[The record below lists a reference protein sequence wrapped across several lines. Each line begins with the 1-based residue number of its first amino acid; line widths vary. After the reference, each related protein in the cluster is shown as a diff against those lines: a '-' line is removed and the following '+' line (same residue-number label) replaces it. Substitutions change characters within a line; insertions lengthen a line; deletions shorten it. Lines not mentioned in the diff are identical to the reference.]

1 MRLKHEHRIFWI
13 AFLAGLPAVA
23 AAFALLWVGEYG
35 GQTKWTVMAL
45 ITAIWLGCC
54 FSLIG
59 KVRFPLQTLSNL
71 LAAIREGDYSI
82 RARGGRREDA
92 LGEVIIEVNAL
103 GENLRQQRL
112 AALEATALLSKVMTE
127 IEVAVFTFDGAQKL
141 RLVNRAGEKLL
152 GKPAER
158 LLNGSASDLGL
169 ADCLQEEP
177 SRTMEIMLPGGAGR
191 WGLRRTTFRQHGMTH
206 TLVVLTDLS
215 RALREE
221 ERAAWQRLLRVLAH
235 ELNNSLAPIKSIAGT
250 MTGLLKRQP
259 RMEDWEQDMQ
269 RGLEVISSRAEA
281 LNRFV
286 GAYTQLARLPQP
298 RLGPVD
304 VGVWVRR
311 VVGLETRLQVALAAG
326 PPLVIEADG
335 DLLDQLLINLV
346 RNAVDASLEIKGVA
360 PGSAALRRQERGA
373 GAAPSGS
380 EGGVTIR
387 WSRNVSGLEV
397 LVEDDGAG
405 LSNPANLFVPFF
417 TTKKTGSG
425 IGLVLSRQ
433 IAEAH
438 GGSIMLE
445 NRTDR
450 KGCRARLRL
459 PIK

>member
-1 MRLKHEHRIFWI
+1 MGIPVGRRVLKRLKHEHRIFWV
-13 AFLAGLPAVA
+13 ALMAGLPATGACLV
-23 AAFALLWVGEYG
+23 FLWNGAYSD
-35 GQTKWTVMAL
+35 QTKWTVMVF
-45 ITAIWLGCC
+45 ISVIWLGC
-54 FSLIG
+54 SISVIG
-59 KVRFPLQTLSNL
+59 KVRFPLQTISNL

-141 RLVNRAGEKLL
+141 RLVNRAGERLL

-158 LLNGSASDLGL
+158 LLNCNAVDLGL
-169 ADCLQEEP
+169 SDCLQGEP
-177 SRTMEIMLPGGAGR
+177 SRTMEILLPGGAGR
-191 WGLRRTTFRQHGMTH
+191 WGLRRTTFREHGMPH

-221 ERAAWQRLLRVLAH
+221 EREAWQRLLRVLAH

-250 MTGLLKRQP
+250 MTGMLKRQP
-259 RMEDWEQDMQ
+259 RMDDWEQDMQ
-269 RGLEVISSRAEA
+269 RGLEVISSRTEA

-298 RLGPVD
+298 RLGAVD
-304 VGVWVRR
+304 VSAWVRR
-311 VVGLETRLQVALAAG
+311 VVGLETRLQVTVEAG
-326 PPLVIEADG
+326 PSLSIQADG
-335 DLLDQLLINLV
+335 DLLDQMLINLV
-346 RNAVDASLEIKGVA
+346 RNAVDASLETK
-360 PGSAALRRQERGA
+360 
-373 GAAPSGS
+373 
-380 EGGVTIR
+380 GGVKLC
-387 WSRNVSGLEV
+387 WSRNISGIEV
-397 LVEDDGAG
+397 LVEDEGSG

-445 NRTDR
+445 NRKDR
-450 KGCRARLRL
+450 QGCRARLRL
-459 PIK
+459 PMD

>member
-1 MRLKHEHRIFWI
+1 MLKRLKHEHRIFWV
-13 AFLAGLPAVA
+13 ALLAGLPATAVA
-23 AAFALLWVGEYG
+23 VAFLWLG
-35 GQTKWTVMAL
+35 GYSDQTKWTVMVL
-45 ITAIWLGCC
+45 LTVTWLGG
-54 FSLIG
+54 SVSVIG

-127 IEVAVFTFDGAQKL
+127 IDVAVFTFDGAQRL
-141 RLVNRAGEKLL
+141 RLVNRAGERLL
-152 GKPAER
+152 AKPSER
-158 LLNGSASDLGL
+158 LMNSSASELGL
-169 ADCLQEEP
+169 ADCLQGES
-177 SRTMEIMLPGGAGR
+177 SRTMEIMLPGGTGR
-191 WGLRRTTFRQHGMTH
+191 WGLRRTTFREHGMPH

-221 ERAAWQRLLRVLAH
+221 ERLAWQRLLRVLAH

-250 MTGLLKRQP
+250 MNGLLKRQP
-259 RMEDWEQDMQ
+259 RAQDWEQDMQ
-269 RGLEVISSRAEA
+269 RGLEVISSRTEA

-298 RLGPVD
+298 RLGTVD
-304 VGVWVRR
+304 VNGWVQRIAR
-311 VVGLETRLQVALAAG
+311 LETRLPVAVENG
-326 PPLVIEADG
+326 PTMAIRADG

-346 RNAVDASLEIKGVA
+346 RNAVDAALETK
-360 PGSAALRRQERGA
+360 
-373 GAAPSGS
+373 
-380 EGGVTIR
+380 GGVKVR
-387 WSRNVSGLEV
+387 WSRTTAGLE
-397 LVEDDGAG
+397 LVIEDEGAG
-405 LSNPANLFVPFF
+405 LSSSANLFVPFF

-425 IGLVLSRQ
+425 IGLILSRQ

-438 GGSIMLE
+438 GGSIVLE
-445 NRTDR
+445 NREDR

-459 PIK
+459 PASQALESQ

>member
-1 MRLKHEHRIFWI
+1 VTGSPVNSPVSKRLKHEHRIFWT
-13 AFLAGLPAVA
+13 ALLGGLPGTA
-23 AAFALLWVGEYG
+23 AAILFLWLGPYNE
-35 GQTKWTVMAL
+35 QFKWTVLAFL
-45 ITAIWLGCC
+45 LVFWLG
-54 FSLIG
+54 FSFAVIG
-59 KVRFPLQTLSNL
+59 KVRFPLQTISNL

-112 AALEATALLSKVMTE
+112 AALEATALLTKVMTE
-127 IEVAVFTFDGAQKL
+127 IDVAVFTFDGAQKL
-141 RLVNRAGEKLL
+141 RLTNRAGERLL
-152 GKPAER
+152 GRPSER
-158 LLNGSASDLGL
+158 LLNCFASDLGL
-169 ADCLQEEP
+169 ADCLQGES

-191 WGLRRTTFRQHGMTH
+191 WGLRRTIFREHGMPH

-259 RMEDWEQDMQ
+259 RTDDWEQDMQ

-304 VGVWVRR
+304 IQVWIKR
-311 VVGLETRLQVALAAG
+311 VVGLETRLAVAVQPG
-326 PPLVIEADG
+326 PSLVVEADG

-346 RNAVDASLEIKGVA
+346 RNAVDASLET
-360 PGSAALRRQERGA
+360 RGA
-373 GAAPSGS
+373 
-380 EGGVTIR
+380 
-387 WSRNVSGLEV
+387 VSVGWNRINSALEV
-397 LVEDDGAG
+397 LVEDEGPG
-405 LSNPANLFVPFF
+405 LSNSANLFVPFF
-417 TTKKTGSG
+417 TTKKNGSG
-425 IGLVLSRQ
+425 IGLVLCRQ
-433 IAEAH
+433 IAEVH
-438 GGSIMLE
+438 GGSILLE
-445 NRTDR
+445 NRKNR
-450 KGCRARLRL
+450 SGCRARLRL
-459 PIK
+459 PLK

>member
-1 MRLKHEHRIFWI
+1 MIKRLKHEHRIFWV
-13 AFLAGLPAVA
+13 ALLAGLPAIGA
-23 AAFALLWVGEYG
+23 ALAFLWIG
-35 GQTKWTVMAL
+35 GYSDQTKWTVMVFL
-45 ITAIWLGCC
+45 VVIWLGC
-54 FSLIG
+54 SLSVIS
-59 KVRFPLQTLSNL
+59 KVRFPLQTISNL

-112 AALEATALLSKVMTE
+112 SALEATALLSKVMAE
-127 IEVAVFTFDGAQKL
+127 IDVAVFTFDGAQKL
-141 RLVNRAGEKLL
+141 RLTNRAGERLL
-152 GKPAER
+152 AKPTER
-158 LLNGSASDLGL
+158 LLNCSASELGL
-169 ADCLQEEP
+169 ADCLQGDA

-191 WGLRRTTFRQHGMTH
+191 WGLRRTTFREHGMPH

-259 RMEDWEQDMQ
+259 RMQDWEQDMQ

-298 RLGPVD
+298 RVAPVD
-304 VGVWVRR
+304 VSAWVQR
-311 VVGLETRLQVALAAG
+311 VVALETRLPVRVEPG
-326 PPLVIEADG
+326 PASIIQADG
-335 DLLDQLLINLV
+335 DLLDQLLINLL
-346 RNAVDASLEIKGVA
+346 RNAVDASLET
-360 PGSAALRRQERGA
+360 S
-373 GAAPSGS
+373 
-380 EGGVTIR
+380 GGVKVT
-387 WSRNVSGLEV
+387 WTQSRTGLEV
-397 LVEDDGAG
+397 SIEDEGVG
-405 LSNPANLFVPFF
+405 LPTSANLFVPFF
-417 TTKKTGSG
+417 TTKKNGSG

-438 GGSIMLE
+438 GGSILLE
-445 NRTDR
+445 NRMNHQ
-450 KGCRARLRL
+450 GCRARLHL
-459 PIK
+459 PLVSGQESP

>member
-1 MRLKHEHRIFWI
+1 MSSPAIKRLKHEHRIFWT
-13 AFLAGLPAVA
+13 ALLGGLPATA
-23 AAFALLWVGEYG
+23 AAILFLWLGPYND
-35 GQTKWTVMAL
+35 QLKWTVL
-45 ITAIWLGCC
+45 VLLLLFWFG
-54 FSLIG
+54 FSFAVIG
-59 KVRFPLQTLSNL
+59 KVRFPLQTISNL

-112 AALEATALLSKVMTE
+112 AALEATTLLTKVMTE
-127 IEVAVFTFDGAQKL
+127 IDVAVFTFDGAQKL
-141 RLVNRAGEKLL
+141 KLTNRAGERLL
-152 GKPAER
+152 GRPSER
-158 LLNGSASDLGL
+158 LLYCSASDLGL
-169 ADCLQEEP
+169 VDCLQGEP

-191 WGLRRTTFRQHGMTH
+191 WGLRRTIFREHGMPH

-259 RMEDWEQDMQ
+259 RTEDWEQDMQ

-304 VGVWVRR
+304 IQAWVNG
-311 VVGLETRLQVALAAG
+311 VVGLETRLSVTVEPG
-326 PPLVIEADG
+326 PAMVVEADG
-335 DLLDQLLINLV
+335 DLLEQLLINLV
-346 RNAVDASLEIKGVA
+346 RNAVDASLETK
-360 PGSAALRRQERGA
+360 
-373 GAAPSGS
+373 
-380 EGGVTIR
+380 GGVEIT
-387 WSRNVSGLEV
+387 WSRNPSGLEL
-397 LVEDDGAG
+397 LVEDEGPG
-405 LSNPANLFVPFF
+405 LSNSANLFVPFF
-417 TTKKTGSG
+417 TTKKNGSG
-425 IGLVLSRQ
+425 IGLVLCRQ

-438 GGSIMLE
+438 GGSIALE
-445 NRTDR
+445 NRKDR
-450 KGCRARLRL
+450 PGCRARLHL
-459 PIK
+459 PLR

>member
-1 MRLKHEHRIFWI
+1 MPVFKRLKHEHRIFWI
-13 AFLAGLPAVA
+13 ALLAGLPAA
-23 AAFALLWVGEYG
+23 AAALAFLWTG
-35 GQTKWTVMAL
+35 GYSDQTKWTVMVFIL
-45 ITAIWLGCC
+45 AIWLGCAY
-54 FSLIG
+54 SLIG

-127 IEVAVFTFDGAQKL
+127 IDLAVFTFDGAQKL

-152 GKPAER
+152 GKPAQR
-158 LLNGSASDLGL
+158 LLNGSALDLGL
-169 ADCLQEEP
+169 ADCLQGEP

-191 WGLRRTTFRQHGMTH
+191 WGLRRTTFREHGMPH

-259 RMEDWEQDMQ
+259 RMKDWEQDMR
-269 RGLEVISSRAEA
+269 RGLEVISSRTEA

-304 VGVWVRR
+304 VGAWVRR
-311 VVGLETRLQVALAAG
+311 MVGLETRLRVVVEPGLPFA
-326 PPLVIEADG
+326 IEADG

-346 RNAVDASLEIKGVA
+346 RNAADASLETK
-360 PGSAALRRQERGA
+360 
-373 GAAPSGS
+373 
-380 EGGVTIR
+380 GGVKIR
-387 WSRNVSGLEV
+387 WGRNISGLEV
-397 LVEDDGAG
+397 LVEDEGAG

-438 GGSIMLE
+438 GGSLTLE

-450 KGCRARLRL
+450 QGCRARLRL

>member
-1 MRLKHEHRIFWI
+1 VFKRLKHEHRVFWI
-13 AFLAGLPAVA
+13 ALVAGLPAA
-23 AAFALLWVGEYG
+23 AAALAFLWLGEYG
-35 GQTKWTVMAL
+35 DQTKWTVMVFIL
-45 ITAIWLGCC
+45 VIWLGCSY
-54 FSLIG
+54 SLIG

-92 LGEVIIEVNAL
+92 LGEVILEVNAL

-152 GKPAER
+152 GKPAQR
-158 LLNGSASDLGL
+158 LLHGSALELGL
-169 ADCLQEEP
+169 AECLQGEP

-191 WGLRRTTFRQHGMTH
+191 WGLRRTTFREHGRPH

-259 RMEDWEQDMQ
+259 RMQDWEPDMQ

-304 VGVWVRR
+304 VGAWVRR
-311 VVGLETRLQVALAAG
+311 VVALETRLRVAVEPG
-326 PPLVIEADG
+326 PPFVIQADG

-346 RNAVDASLEIKGVA
+346 RNATDASLETKGEVK
-360 PGSAALRRQERGA
+360 
-373 GAAPSGS
+373 
-380 EGGVTIR
+380 IR
-387 WSRNVSGLEV
+387 WGRNISGLEV

-450 KGCRARLRL
+450 PGCRARLRL
-459 PIK
+459 PVK